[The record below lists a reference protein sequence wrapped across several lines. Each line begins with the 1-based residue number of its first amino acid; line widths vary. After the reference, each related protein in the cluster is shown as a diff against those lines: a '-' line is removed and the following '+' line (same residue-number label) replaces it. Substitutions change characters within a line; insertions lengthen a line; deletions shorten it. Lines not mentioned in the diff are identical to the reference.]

1 MMEMVISAPHLPAQA
16 LLALVVVLLATLLL
30 LARGW
35 VRKSSL
41 KNLAGPPSPSYLT
54 GKKYGYLSSE
64 GIRGRM
70 NIVLESPPNFGEIS

>member
-1 MMEMVISAPHLPAQA
+1 MEMVISAPHLPAQA
-16 LLALVVVLLATLLL
+16 LLALVVVLLAPLLL

-35 VRKSSL
+35 VRRSSL

-54 GKKYGYLSSE
+54 GKKYGYLSSA